1 MTGGTTRAA
10 LALVHGELT
19 REIIGA
25 FFVGLAPN
33 FGPRPTFGRL
43 LLTSPQEGPVVIRL

>member
-1 MTGGTTRAA
+1 MPGETARAG

-25 FFVGLAPN
+25 FFDVYNELG
-33 FGPRPTFGRL
+33 
-43 LLTSPQEGPVVIRL
+43 